1 MKPVIYFDNNATTRA
16 LPEVIEAMLPYFG
29 EKYGN
34 ASSMHSFGGGNK
46 KAVEEARRQL
56 AALINA
62 DAPEII
68 FNAGGTEGDNTAI
81 NNAIRSWPEK
91 KHIITSAVEHP
102 AVMEVFKNLAA
113 QGYRVDY
120 IGVDEYGRFNL
131 ERFKKVI
138 DRDTALVSVMWANSE
153 TGVLF
158 PVEEI
163 AKTAREHGAMCH
175 IDAVQALGKI
185 EVDVRKVDADMVSF
199 SAHKI
204 HGPKGIGALYVKKG
218 TRFLPFMV
226 GGHQEKGRRA
236 GTENVP
242 AIVGFGKAALLAKE
256 TLHLYKERVAPLR
269 DMLENG
275 LTAAIEDA
283 KINGDTKNRLPNTTN
298 ISFGYIEGES
308 ILMHLDGEGICASS
322 GSACTSGSLEPSHV
336 LRAMGVPFQ
345 FAHGSVRFS
354 LSKFNTKEEV
364 QKVLEVMPPIVSRL
378 RQISPFERPQTACG
392 NKENQS

>member
-1 MKPVIYFDNNATTRA
+1 MKPVIYFDNNATTRT
-16 LPEVIEAMLPYFG
+16 LPEVLEAMLPYFS
-29 EKYGN
+29 ENYGN
-34 ASSMHSFGGGNK
+34 ASSIHTFGGGNK
-46 KAVEEARRQL
+46 KFIEEARRQL

-68 FNAGGTEGDNTAI
+68 FNAGGTESDNTAN
-81 NNAIRSWPEK
+81 NNAIKSYPEK

-102 AVMEVFKNLAA
+102 AVLEVFKNLAA
-113 QGYRVDY
+113 QGWKVDF
-120 IGVDEYGRFNL
+120 IGVDEYGRFDMNAF
-131 ERFKKVI
+131 EKAI
-138 DRDTALVSVMWANSE
+138 DNNTALVSTMWANSE

-163 AKTAREHGAMCH
+163 AKVARKHGAMCH

-185 EVDVRKVDADMVSF
+185 EIDVKKVDADMISF

-218 TRFLPFMV
+218 TRFLPFMI

-242 AIVGFGKAALLAKE
+242 VIIGFGKAAQLAKE
-256 TLHLYKERVAPLR
+256 TLHLYKERVTPLR
-269 DMLENG
+269 DMLESG
-275 LTAAIEDA
+275 LTSAIEDA
-283 KINGDTKNRLPNTTN
+283 KINGDTRNRLPNTTN

-364 QKVLEVMPPIVSRL
+364 QKVLEVMPRIVSRL

-392 NKENQS
+392 IKDN